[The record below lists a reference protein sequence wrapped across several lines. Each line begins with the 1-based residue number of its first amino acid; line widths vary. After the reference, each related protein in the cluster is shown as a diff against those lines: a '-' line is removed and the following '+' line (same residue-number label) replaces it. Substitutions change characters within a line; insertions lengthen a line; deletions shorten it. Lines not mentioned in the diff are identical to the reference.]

1 MRGRKEFEE
10 FEEFSA
16 AERNPPELSSKNRST
31 HGRMRSTE
39 RSLLELLELLFL
51 LFPSWSGLALKAAP
65 RSPNRYAAKAGPK
78 PLRFVEQGIITRLIR
93 DTPGKG

>member
-1 MRGRKEFEE
+1 
-10 FEEFSA
+10 
-16 AERNPPELSSKNRST
+16 
-31 HGRMRSTE
+31 MRSAE
-39 RSLLELLELLFL
+39 RSLLELLELLGLLELPFL